1 MEALT
6 FLVNNLTKDV
16 IDFKSLREAFRALD
30 KHNSGLLNLNEMKQ
44 AFQDSNISPADL
56 ENIFKSIDFH
66 NQGTI
71 NYSEFLA
78 ATVDKK
84 KALTM

>member
-1 MEALT
+1 M
-6 FLVNNLTKDV
+6 NNLTKDV
-16 IDFKSLREAFRALD
+16 IDFKTLREAFRALD
-30 KHNSGLLNLNEMKQ
+30 KAKTGLLNLNEMKQ
-44 AFQDSNISPADL
+44 AFEDSNISQVDL

-66 NQGTI
+66 HSGTI

-84 KALTM
+84 

>member
-1 MEALT
+1 
-6 FLVNNLTKDV
+6 LVNNLTKDV
-16 IDFKSLREAFRALD
+16 IDFKTLREAFRTLD
-30 KHNSGLLNLNEMKQ
+30 KAKTGLLNLNEMKQ
-44 AFQDSNISPADL
+44 AFEDSNISPVDL

-66 NQGTI
+66 HSGTI

-84 KALTM
+84 

>member
-1 MEALT
+1 M
-6 FLVNNLTKDV
+6 
-16 IDFKSLREAFRALD
+16 
-30 KHNSGLLNLNEMKQ
+30 
-44 AFQDSNISPADL
+44 DL

-66 NQGTI
+66 HSGTI

-84 KALTM
+84 KTLTMQNLMFAFHHFDVNNSGFITEQGLTEVFHREGRKITQQQIHEIV